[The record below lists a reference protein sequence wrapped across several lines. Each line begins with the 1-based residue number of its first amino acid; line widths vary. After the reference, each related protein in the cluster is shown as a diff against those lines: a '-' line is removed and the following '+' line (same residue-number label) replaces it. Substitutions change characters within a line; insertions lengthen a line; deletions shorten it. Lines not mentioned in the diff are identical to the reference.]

1 MVELDLHKLIEII
14 NQTGFPISACVALFW
29 LVNTT
34 LKQIKEVLD
43 ELNIIIQ
50 NNTHAIEEVSKQI
63 KDK

>member
-1 MVELDLHKLIEII
+1 MVEFDLQQLIAVI
-14 NQTGFPISACVALFW
+14 NQTGFPIAACVALFW

-43 ELNIIIQ
+43 ELNITIQ
-50 NNTHAIEEVSKQI
+50 NNTHTIEEISKQI